1 MTDEQDGEHQE
12 LRVHEPVGDYTPSEY
27 PTRARRRR
35 KAAALCGA
43 ALVLAG
49 AGAGVAIA
57 HVVGNGPSSVSET
70 LAYSPAK
77 RALTTDHVAAAVDPA
92 VVDINTDLGEG
103 TGIIVTHQGEI
114 ITNNHVVAGATAMS
128 VAVLGR
134 GTFSA
139 TVVGTDTTS
148 DVAVLQL
155 HGVSGLPTVR
165 LGNSSDLH
173 IGSFVVA
180 VGNVGGEGFP
190 STVTS
195 GLVTAL
201 GRTIVATDDTGPD
214 ETLTGM
220 IQTDAL
226 IQPGNSGG
234 PLMNASGDVV
244 GLVTAASTP
253 DGSSSTAGFALPV
266 NRVLQVAK
274 DIETGKSGKGIEI
287 GTEAYLGIEGET
299 VHLLGSGLSSAA
311 EVDYVQPGTP
321 AARAG
326 LESYDVIIDF
336 DGQAIST
343 MQELVSMVHRLHPG
357 ARATVTFETPWGG
370 TQTDTVT
377 LAVGPPA

>member
-1 MTDEQDGEHQE
+1 
-12 LRVHEPVGDYTPSEY
+12 
-27 PTRARRRR
+27 
-35 KAAALCGA
+35 
-43 ALVLAG
+43 LA
-49 AGAGVAIA
+49 
-57 HVVGNGPSSVSET
+57 P
-70 LAYSPAK
+70 SPAR
-77 RALTTDHVAAAVDPA
+77 RALTSHHVAAAVDPA

-103 TGIIVTHQGEI
+103 TGIIVTPRGEI
-114 ITNNHVVAGATAMS
+114 MTNNHVVAWATTIS
-128 VAVLGR
+128 VSILDR
-134 GTFSA
+134 GTYSA
-139 TVVGTDTTS
+139 TVIGTDTTA

-155 HGVSGLPTVR
+155 RGVSGLPTVKF
-165 LGNSSDLH
+165 GHSSDIH

-180 VGNVGGEGFP
+180 IGNVGGEGFP
-190 STVTS
+190 SAVTS

-220 IQTDAL
+220 IEMDAL

-244 GLVTAASTP
+244 GLVTAASTAQ
-253 DGSSSTAGFALPV
+253 GSSPKAGFALPV
-266 NRVLQVAK
+266 NRVLQVAE

-299 VHLLGSGLSSAA
+299 VHMLGSGLSSAA
-311 EVDYVQPGTP
+311 EVAYVQPGTP

-326 LESYDVIIDF
+326 LESDDVIIDF
-336 DGQAIST
+336 AGQAIST
-343 MQELVSMVHRLHPG
+343 MEELVSIVHRLHPG

-370 TQTDTVT
+370 TQTATVT